1 MKARHWDVDN
11 RLCSIVEYEARGTPF
26 AQKWEARTMNERVV
40 RLSHVLSD
48 VPYIL
53 DPRRGIWP
61 GFLWRPPDIYR
72 YSTFYQLPG
81 MNRRDDH
88 TL

>member
-1 MKARHWDVDN
+1 
-11 RLCSIVEYEARGTPF
+11 
-26 AQKWEARTMNERVV
+26 MNERVV